1 MWVHGSSIAG
11 KGKFLLKGKRNPAA
25 ASVLR
30 APAHQKT
37 VIAAVAEIR
46 YAYILLSRA
55 IALNELTVPN

>member
-11 KGKFLLKGKRNPAA
+11 KGKFLLKAKRNPAA

-30 APAHQKT
+30 SPRTSKNSDRCFP
-37 VIAAVAEIR
+37 EIR
-46 YAYILLSRA
+46 YADILLSRA